1 MTANETPDPT
11 GADDRST
18 VVEVFGV
25 KLSVRNRR
33 LAEILSMDAAEALG
47 FESKA
52 PDRASD
58 REISSELVREALPY
72 AALSVPNEDDEA
84 EARVRAEL
92 RQRLESI
99 ASSLGFM
106 VAQGGR
112 WHSPSGLTLHT
123 RIVSRP
129 VSAAGAADMVGKLVA
144 LMESRPGGESVLL
157 ITRSSAVSDTF
168 AAAVRERGAHAVLRV
183 ASMDDLERLHALSEA
198 ADADHSAFLAL
209 LSPQAAVNVSAALSL
224 SG

>member
-18 VVEVFGV
+18 VVEVFGI

-52 PDRASD
+52 PDRAQAHV
-58 REISSELVREALPY
+58 ISSEVVTEAVPY
-72 AALSVPNEDDEA
+72 AALSVASEDDEA
-84 EARVRAEL
+84 EARLRAQL
-92 RQRLESI
+92 RQRLEAI
-99 ASSLGFM
+99 AGSLGFS

-112 WHSPSGLTLHT
+112 WHSPSGLMLHT

-144 LMESRPGGESVLL
+144 LMDARPGGESVLL
-157 ITRSSAVSDTF
+157 ITLSGAVSDVF
-168 AAAVRERGAHAVLRV
+168 ALAVRERGAHAVLRV
-183 ASMDDLERLHALSEA
+183 ASMDDLERLRAVSEGGA
-198 ADADHSAFLAL
+198 ADHSAFLAL
-209 LSPQAAVNVSAALSL
+209 LSPQAAVNAGAAISL
-224 SG
+224 LG

>member
-72 AALSVPNEDDEA
+72 AALSAPNEDDEA
-84 EARVRAEL
+84 EARLRAEL
-92 RQRLESI
+92 RQRLEAI
-99 ASSLGFM
+99 AGSLGFI

-123 RIVSRP
+123 RIVSRTI
-129 VSAAGAADMVGKLVA
+129 SAAGAADMVGKLVA
-144 LMESRPGGESVLL
+144 LMDSRPGGESVLL
-157 ITRSSAVSDTF
+157 ITLSSAVSDVF
-168 AAAVRERGAHAVLRV
+168 ALAVRERGAHAVLRV
-183 ASMDDLERLHALSEA
+183 ASMDDLERLHAVSEA
-198 ADADHSAFLAL
+198 GDADHSAFLAL
-209 LSPQAAVNVSAALSL
+209 LSPQAAVNASAAISL
-224 SG
+224 LG